1 MHYGCILKVN
11 EMLSDMINYVLYMHF
26 TAVCHSKILHGKM
39 EGYHNLSEVQ
49 LDQLQCTEQPLCVPL
64 FTLLTYHY

>member
-1 MHYGCILKVN
+1 M
-11 EMLSDMINYVLYMHF
+11 
-26 TAVCHSKILHGKM
+26 HGKM